1 MPASINNAR
10 KDSKTQLKEFQER
23 YLGFL
28 GNSWKREVAA
38 KMNVKL
44 VIPSSQS
51 PLRLVQ
57 ENLRTLLRE
66 YGKKVELGDYVLRKA
81 FEIEDG
87 RMSKLVNSRY
97 RLPALE
103 DMIVVTNTNTMVD
116 SSGTHTRTMVMVFG
130 PKRKRGG

>member
-1 MPASINNAR
+1 MPASTSNQG
-10 KDSKTQLKEFQER
+10 KDSRTQVKEFEER

-38 KMNVKL
+38 KMNAEL

-81 FEIEDG
+81 FEFEDG

-103 DMIVVTNTNTMVD
+103 DMIVVTNTTTMVD

-130 PKRKRGG
+130 PKRKGGG

>member
-1 MPASINNAR
+1 MPASINNVR
-10 KDSKTQLKEFQER
+10 KDSKTQVKEFQER
-23 YLGFL
+23 YLEFL
-28 GNSWKREVAA
+28 GNSWKDEVAA
-38 KMNVKL
+38 KMNVEL

-51 PLRLVQ
+51 PLRLIQ

-87 RMSKLVNSRY
+87 KMSKLVNSRF

-103 DMIVVTNTNTMVD
+103 DMIVVTNTTTMVD

>member
-1 MPASINNAR
+1 MSASTSYQG
-10 KDSKTQLKEFQER
+10 KDSKIQLKEFQER
-23 YLGFL
+23 YSRFL
-28 GNSWKREVAA
+28 GNTWKREVAA

-57 ENLRTLLRE
+57 ESLRTSFRE
-66 YGKKVELGDYVLRKA
+66 WGREGELGNYVLRKA
-81 FEIEDG
+81 FEMGDG
-87 RMSKLVNSRY
+87 KMSKLVNSRY

-103 DMIVVTNTNTMVD
+103 DMVVLTNTNTMVD
-116 SSGTHTRTMVMVFG
+116 GSGAHTRTMVMVFE